1 MRTEIRGLNPNETY
15 CCTKEDVKAYFNKED
30 IDVHFGI
37 LNLSRKEE
45 ENSRKY
51 RLNKKCTD
59 IIIAKMVVHK
69 RYINE
74 FGSDSGSY
82 LSFFILNKITYPQEL
97 RLKFV
102 SEVLPKLKEIY
113 EKHKDDDIKAN
124 RGALSI
130 TIGLNKEQF
139 NFYESIY
146 GKYRY

>member
-1 MRTEIRGLNPNETY
+1 MRSKIRGLNPNETY
-15 CCTKEDVKAYFNKED
+15 CCTKEDVKAYFNNED
-30 IDVHFGI
+30 IDVYFGI
-37 LNLSRKEE
+37 FSFSRKEE

-51 RLNKKCTD
+51 RINKKCND

-69 RYINE
+69 RCINKL
-74 FGSDSGSY
+74 GSDSGSS
-82 LSFFILNKITYPQEL
+82 LKFFILNKITYPQEL

-102 SEVLPKLKEIY
+102 TEVLPKLKEIY
-113 EKHKDDDIKAN
+113 EKHKDDDIKVN
-124 RGALSI
+124 RGALSV